1 VGAILEKLRLI
12 FLAQQKYVAFVLLAV
27 IAVAGVVDNQK
38 LQLSATVA
46 MLALILN
53 LLFTIDERVARS
65 ADSMWYPT
73 FSESLP
79 AIKAEIDRRLAKGR
93 PVRMRWVGVTQEAGW
108 PFAQNLLLDA
118 YNHPARNGALLNV
131 ELAMLD
137 PDGTVC
143 QRPDGPDRDQVR
155 STAAKIVRF
164 LSNQAAQMGGR
175 GGSLSVHV
183 YDHRPTW
190 HALLLDD
197 DRLYYSSCLPQN
209 LVFSSPQSGVEVV
222 CADAGEACA
231 ERIRHFIAWF
241 EHIKA
246 ESVLAGKSLA
256 LPGP

>member
-1 VGAILEKLRLI
+1 VGAILEKLRSI
-12 FLAQQKYVAFVLLAV
+12 FLAQQKYVAFLLLAL
-27 IAVAGVVDNQK
+27 IAVAGVLDNQK

-53 LLFTIDERVARS
+53 LLFTIDERVAS
-65 ADSMWYPT
+65 SVDSMWYAT

-93 PVRMRWVGVTQEAGW
+93 PVRMRWIGVTQEAGW
-108 PFAQNLLLDA
+108 PFAQNLLLDTFD
-118 YNHPARNGALLNV
+118 HSARNGAILHV

-143 QRPDGPDRDQVR
+143 QRPNGPDRDQIR

-164 LSNQAAQMGGR
+164 LSSQAARMGGR
-175 GGSLSVHV
+175 GGSLSVYF

-197 DRLYYSSCLPQN
+197 DRLYYSSSLPQN

-222 CADAGEACA
+222 AAEAGQACS
-231 ERIRHFIAWF
+231 ERIRHFVAWF
-241 EHIKA
+241 DHIKA
-246 ESVLAGKSLA
+246 ESDLTGKSLV
-256 LPGP
+256 LPKP